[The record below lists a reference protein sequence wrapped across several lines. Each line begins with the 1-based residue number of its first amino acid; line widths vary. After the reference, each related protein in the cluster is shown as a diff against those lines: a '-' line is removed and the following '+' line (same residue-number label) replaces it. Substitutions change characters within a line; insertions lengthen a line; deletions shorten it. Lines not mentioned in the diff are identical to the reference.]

1 MLMNQIDPSQPIEEW
16 LSEFQGVLDAVLL
29 VCTSMIA
36 THPEKEKVLALL
48 APLIKESAE
57 TPQDNQQTRRY
68 KLGMRQ
74 VVSSVEQGVKMSQLG
89 AERRDLGSH

>member
-1 MLMNQIDPSQPIEEW
+1 MKQIDPSQPIEEW
-16 LSEFQGVLDAVLL
+16 LSEFQGVVDAVLL

-48 APLIKESAE
+48 ASLTKEATE

-74 VVSSVEQGVKMSQLG
+74 VVSAIEQGVKMSQFG
-89 AERRDLGSH
+89 VERQKLGSH